1 MDMKYMAMAALS
13 LVATAIEVSAQQVRV
28 NKQRSF
34 SKTVPAGNY
43 SGITWLGGDRYAVAD
58 DKSRTAG
65 FYVMSIATDSQT
77 GEIKDVRSE
86 GFMTMPDEPNRDE
99 EGICYVAPSNT
110 VFVSG
115 EGDGQIVEYT
125 LEGRQTGRRLNIPSV
140 YGIAYDNRGFEALTY
155 NAVTHRFW
163 ATTENTLKTDGEKPN
178 IKRKIANV
186 LRLQSFG
193 DDLQPD
199 AQYWYVTDS
208 SSVDSRE
215 GKSTLGVSGMTA
227 LDNGQIVV
235 LEREVREAPKYIG
248 SFVHVKLYL
257 VNPSLQQ
264 PGDLLQKKLIT
275 EFRTHVNLKNL
286 NFANYEGICKGPKL
300 ADGRQV
306 LVLVADSQNQYKG
319 WLKDWFKTIV
329 IPDIDFVPS
338 PTAPLDLASLLAVTQ
353 SAADDKGQKL
363 ETPSFLSF
371 KELPNHI
378 KYLSEPVTPD
388 SVDFVVDDY
397 YYHWGKQQRT
407 TPRGVQAAIDEVQ
420 WTSKSFSEAAGF
432 IISPKECPEI
442 FKLVEGA
449 RIDANT
455 TNKRA
460 KDYYRRIRP
469 FVHYGEPS
477 LVAEDDSAAAESFG
491 YPSGHSVRGWVYA
504 LTLALVVPDSTEALI
519 RRAQDYALSRVI
531 CGRHYKSDTDASL
544 VEATAVMSR
553 LLSNDAFLAQLAR
566 AREEYARSRGVRRV
580 PEE

>member
-1 MDMKYMAMAALS
+1 
-13 LVATAIEVSAQQVRV
+13 
-28 NKQRSF
+28 
-34 SKTVPAGNY
+34 
-43 SGITWLGGDRYAVAD
+43 
-58 DKSRTAG
+58 
-65 FYVMSIATDSQT
+65 
-77 GEIKDVRSE
+77 
-86 GFMTMPDEPNRDE
+86 
-99 EGICYVAPSNT
+99 
-110 VFVSG
+110 
-115 EGDGQIVEYT
+115 
-125 LEGRQTGRRLNIPSV
+125 
-140 YGIAYDNRGFEALTY
+140 
-155 NAVTHRFW
+155 
-163 ATTENTLKTDGEKPN
+163 
-178 IKRKIANV
+178 
-186 LRLQSFG
+186 
-193 DDLQPD
+193 
-199 AQYWYVTDS
+199 
-208 SSVDSRE
+208 
-215 GKSTLGVSGMTA
+215 
-227 LDNGQIVV
+227 
-235 LEREVREAPKYIG
+235 
-248 SFVHVKLYL
+248 
-257 VNPSLQQ
+257 
-264 PGDLLQKKLIT
+264 
-275 EFRTHVNLKNL
+275 
-286 NFANYEGICKGPKL
+286 
-300 ADGRQV
+300 
-306 LVLVADSQNQYKG
+306 
-319 WLKDWFKTIV
+319 
-329 IPDIDFVPS
+329 
-338 PTAPLDLASLLAVTQ
+338 LLAVTQ

-432 IISPKECPEI
+432 IIGPKECPEI

-580 PEE
+580 SEE